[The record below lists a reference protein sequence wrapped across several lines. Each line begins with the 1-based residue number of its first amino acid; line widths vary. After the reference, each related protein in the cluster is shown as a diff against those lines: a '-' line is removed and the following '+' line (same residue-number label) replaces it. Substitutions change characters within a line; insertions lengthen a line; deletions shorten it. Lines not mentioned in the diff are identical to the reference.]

1 MNHSAGGT
9 LAVIVVNFGSSDL
22 LRRTLLPLTAQLE
35 DAVTV
40 VVDSYS
46 TAAERAAIA
55 ALAAEA
61 GWSLVTPEENIGFGA
76 GMNAGAERARSLGAA
91 TFLLLNP
98 DASIEPDAIAR
109 LQARCSDDPFVLAA
123 PTVLRPDGSVWSAGS
138 DLYLADGRIRSA
150 RRRGDFPG
158 ARREEWLSGACLMLT
173 AALWDAID
181 GFDPGYFLYWEDVD
195 LSHRVRAAGGR
206 LEVLADATAV
216 HAEGGTQGT
225 DGRQAGAQSAGEPKS
240 SVYYYY
246 NIRNRLLFASRHL
259 PDSDLRAWRRATVRV
274 SWEILLQ
281 GGRRQFL
288 RSAAPLVAGWRGVRD
303 GRRLVR
309 EELRRRS
316 EQPLV
321 GGQPA
326 VERR

>member
-1 MNHSAGGT
+1 
-9 LAVIVVNFGSSDL
+9 
-22 LRRTLLPLTAQLE
+22 
-35 DAVTV
+35 
-40 VVDSYS
+40 
-46 TAAERAAIA
+46 
-55 ALAAEA
+55 
-61 GWSLVTPEENIGFGA
+61 
-76 GMNAGAERARSLGAA
+76 
-91 TFLLLNP
+91 
-98 DASIEPDAIAR
+98 
-109 LQARCSDDPFVLAA
+109 
-123 PTVLRPDGSVWSAGS
+123 
-138 DLYLADGRIRSA
+138 
-150 RRRGDFPG
+150 
-158 ARREEWLSGACLMLT
+158 MLT
-173 AALWDAID
+173 AALWDRID

-206 LEVLADATAV
+206 LEVVADATAV
-216 HAEGGTQGT
+216 HAEGGTQST
-225 DGRQAGAQSAGEPKS
+225 DGRRRARSPGGAE
-240 SVYYYY
+240 VVRYYYY
-246 NIRNRLLFASRHL
+246 NIRNRLLFASRAPARFRPARL
-259 PDSDLRAWRRATVRV
+259 AARATLRV